1 MGSLFFEL
9 LLKYSINKCFK
20 GPYGRKSVEDIESIF
35 QQHISLQGL
44 NVLVIGSE
52 GPWIEVLALIHGAET
67 VTSVD
72 YGKIISDDSRILVM
86 THKELEEKFLNGT
99 ATKFD
104 VVISYSSLEHSGLGR

>member
-1 MGSLFFEL
+1 M
-9 LLKYSINKCFK
+9 
-20 GPYGRKSVEDIESIF
+20 
-35 QQHISLQGL
+35 

-52 GPWIEVLALIHGAET
+52 TPWIEVMALMYGAKS

-72 YGKIISDDSRILVM
+72 YAKIQCDDSRILVM